1 MPDLGGRNVSECIN
15 ALLDAG
21 RAGSSGPGLIFC
33 GPREWAPEAHDA
45 RARLSFCGSGEQPA
59 FAQHLLCP
67 DSFARRTRGGDLDVS
82 TFSFSSCASAP
93 RTVGLRFSLRA
104 VPRPPRRRGC
114 YDATVDSA
122 MCAHDRTLQTPRAQ
136 VMLELAIGRR
146 THSALLPFC
155 RLGSRTAKRVR
166 K

>member
-45 RARLSFCGSGEQPA
+45 RARLSFCGSGEQAA

-67 DSFARRTRGGDLDVS
+67 DSFARRTRGG
-82 TFSFSSCASAP
+82 
-93 RTVGLRFSLRA
+93 
-104 VPRPPRRRGC
+104 PRRL
-114 YDATVDSA
+114 DILV
-122 MCAHDRTLQTPRAQ
+122 LI
-136 VMLELAIGRR
+136 L
-146 THSALLPFC
+146 
-155 RLGSRTAKRVR
+155 RVR
-166 K
+166 TQDRGAAF

>member
-1 MPDLGGRNVSECIN
+1 MYQRVARRWTCGIQRAGSDILWPKGVGPGSARRPCQTVVLRF
-15 ALLDAG
+15 G
-21 RAGSSGPGLIFC
+21 RAGSVRPASALSGFIC
-33 GPREWAPEAHDA
+33 EED
-45 RARLSFCGSGEQPA
+45 E
-59 FAQHLLCP
+59 
-67 DSFARRTRGGDLDVS
+67 GGDLDVS